1 VTALTDTVALV
12 TGGGRGIGRIVA
24 QALAAEGAAVG
35 VVARSQEQLEETVE
49 LVQRAGGAAAAA
61 RADVADERALA
72 VALAHLRRELGP
84 ADVLVNN
91 AGVLGPIGPTWEVD
105 GDDWWRTMEVNLR
118 GVVNAASLV
127 LPDMIARRRGR
138 ILNITSQAGT
148 YRWPT
153 VSAYSVSKAAVAKLS
168 ENLAHET
175 GRHGV
180 AVFSVHPGLL
190 PIGLAETAFTAE
202 PTIGSHEWRIRQWV
216 HEEISSGRGA
226 DPDAAI
232 RLIVRLAA
240 GDGDRLSGR
249 HLSVHDDLDTLV
261 HRIATVE
268 QDDLYLLHPRRLDAM
283 PSRRAG

>member
-61 RADVADERALA
+61 CADVADEQALA
-72 VALAHLRRELGP
+72 VALTTLRRELGP

-153 VSAYSVSKAAVAKLS
+153 VSAYSVSKAAVAKFS
-168 ENLAHET
+168 ENLALEAR
-175 GRHGV
+175 RHGV
-180 AVFSVHPGLL
+180 IVFSVHPGLL
-190 PIGLAETAFTAE
+190 PIGLSERAFAVD
-202 PTIGSHEWRIRQWV
+202 PAVGSHLWRIQRWV
-216 HEEISSGRGA
+216 QHEISAGRGA
-226 DPDAAI
+226 DPGAAI
-232 RLIVRLAA
+232 HLIVRLAA
-240 GDGDRLSGR
+240 GGADALSGR
-249 HLSVHDDLDTLV
+249 HLSVHDDLDTLLARV
-261 HRIATVE
+261 ATVE
-268 QDDLYLLHPRRLDAM
+268 HDDLYLLHPRRLPA
-283 PSRRAG
+283 A